1 MKNLILAKR
10 YARALLT
17 IGQEDKKY
25 KKYGEELDVFV
36 GFLKENPEVEN
47 AISNPRYPVENRQ
60 NVLKIIV
67 EKLGLSNAVQR
78 FLALV
83 LEKKRM
89 PYIAS
94 ICECYHSLV
103 DDLENI
109 SRAKIISA
117 VPLEEKALSSITK
130 ALEKIVGRKIIAET
144 ETDSDIIGG
153 VIAKVGDLV
162 LDGSVKTQLFNIKEN
177 LKRGE

>member
-17 IGQEDKKY
+17 IGQEDKNY

-36 GFLKENPEVEN
+36 KFLQENPELEN
-47 AISNPRYPVENRQ
+47 AISNPRYPLDNRR
-60 NVLKIIV
+60 NILKIV
-67 EKLGLSNAVQR
+67 VQKLELSPAIQR

-94 ICECYHSLV
+94 ICECYHKLV

-117 VPLEEKALSSITK
+117 VPLEQKALTSITK
-130 ALEKIVGRKIIAET
+130 ALEKIVGRKIVAET
-144 ETDSDIIGG
+144 ETDPDIIGG
-153 VIAKVGDLV
+153 VVAKVGDLV
-162 LDGSVKTQLFNIKEN
+162 LDGSVRTQLLNIKEN

>member
-25 KKYGEELDVFV
+25 KKYGEELDTFV
-36 GFLKENPEVEN
+36 VFLKENPEVEN
-47 AISNPRYPVENRQ
+47 AISNPRYPVENRL
-60 NVLKIIV
+60 NILKIIL
-67 EKLGLSNAVQR
+67 EKLELSTTMQR
-78 FLALV
+78 FLTLV

-89 PYIAS
+89 QYIAS
-94 ICECYHSLV
+94 ICECYHRLV

-117 VPLEEKALSSITK
+117 VPLEEKALTSITK

-144 ETDSDIIGG
+144 ETDPEIIGG

-162 LDGSVKTQLFNIKEN
+162 IDGSVKTQLLNIKEN